1 MGSKTE
7 SAQASHIVVEV
18 KSELEKIRNNCR
30 MWNSLHRS
38 KLLSLKEERELED
51 DGQEGEKVGR

>member
-1 MGSKTE
+1 
-7 SAQASHIVVEV
+7 
-18 KSELEKIRNNCR
+18 